1 MYVWSLLLV
10 WPRITFRRGPLALNC
25 LQDCLIYGALCELLT
40 DRASAGHVHPLFE
53 TWSKVHIWTC
63 ATIHFSANDCNRWS
77 LKADFGLK
85 FFSLQIKHANCLL
98 LIRCCKFAPTPSVG
112 FWTMMYLQWCT
123 FNLNLWS
130 PQFAVLL
137 TCRRYPEKPV
147 WRHLEACPGFLCLSL
162 VSA

>member
-1 MYVWSLLLV
+1 MSEASSLYDPGILSDEAL
-10 WPRITFRRGPLALNC
+10 WLWTAFRTAWFMVPC
-25 LQDCLIYGALCELLT
+25 VSFC
-40 DRASAGHVHPLFE
+40 HVCPLFE
-53 TWSKVHIWTC
+53 MWSKIHVWTW
-63 ATIHFSANDCNRWS
+63 ATIRFSANDCNRWS

-85 FFSLQIKHANCLL
+85 FFSLQTKRANCLL

-137 TCRRYPEKPV
+137 ICRRCPQKPPV
-147 WRHLEACPGFLCLSL
+147 SRHLEACPGFSCLSL
-162 VSA
+162 FSLLSRDLS